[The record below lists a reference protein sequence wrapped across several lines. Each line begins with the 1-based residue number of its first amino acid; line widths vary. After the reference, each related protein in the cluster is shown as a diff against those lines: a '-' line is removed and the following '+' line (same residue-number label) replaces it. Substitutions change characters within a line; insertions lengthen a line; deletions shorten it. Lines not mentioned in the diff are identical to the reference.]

1 MHVFFFV
8 RESVKVLVL
17 TKPDAAFSEVV
28 IYELPRLQVTYTLR
42 LGPVVWLA
50 DAPASQVCKLCA
62 STRYAQRTCLF
73 ILAIMYFSLQVIYLY
88 LSFSALR

>member
-17 TKPDAAFSEVV
+17 TKSDAAFSEVV

-50 DAPASQVCKLCA
+50 DAPASQVCKICT
-62 STRYAQRTCLF
+62 SVRFIQKTYLF
-73 ILAIMYFSLQVIYLY
+73 ILKIL
-88 LSFSALR
+88 